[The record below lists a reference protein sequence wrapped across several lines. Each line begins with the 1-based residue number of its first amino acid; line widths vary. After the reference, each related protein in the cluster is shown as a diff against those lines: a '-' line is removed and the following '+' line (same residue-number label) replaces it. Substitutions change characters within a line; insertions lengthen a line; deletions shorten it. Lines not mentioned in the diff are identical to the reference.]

1 MEIYTPKEAA
11 VKLKISVRT
20 MSRLIKSNTISV
32 SCISGKI
39 KRITG
44 EQLADYIEEKT
55 PPKNRRKR

>member
-11 VKLKISVRT
+11 EKLKISVRT
-20 MSRLIKSNTISV
+20 MSRLIASNSISV

-44 EQLADYIEEKT
+44 EQLAEFIEERT
-55 PPKNRRKR
+55 PIKNRRQK